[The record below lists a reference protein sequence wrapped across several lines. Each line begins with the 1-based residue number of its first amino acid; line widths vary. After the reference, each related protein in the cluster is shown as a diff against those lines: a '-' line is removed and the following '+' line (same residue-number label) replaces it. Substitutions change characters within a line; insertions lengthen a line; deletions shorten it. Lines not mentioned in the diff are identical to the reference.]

1 MCGVK
6 GGTDTIWLIIYLF
19 KLMSFSSDFFFGFI
33 VAILVPLFLRSGRRW
48 CSKWTC
54 LERSLTLKLYI
65 CPVKRFSAQ
74 LQFFFFVWSAT
85 VSQSWIGASPLT
97 GERLRCLPAKNP
109 AAEHLFLYRAAM
121 GPQETLAAS
130 FVWIWKIQKYKPQE
144 CWSILEYSE
153 YSLDDAKV
161 QTKCQPVLQQLNK

>member
-6 GGTDTIWLIIYLF
+6 GGTGTIWHLILYLF
-19 KLMSFSSDFFFGFI
+19 KVMSFSSDFFFGFI
-33 VAILVPLFLRSGRRW
+33 VVMSEVPLFLRSGRRW

-54 LERSLTLKLYI
+54 LQRSLTLKLYL

-97 GERLRCLPAKNP
+97 GGRLRCLLVKNS
-109 AAEHLFLYRAAM
+109 AVEHLFLYRAAT

-130 FVWIWKIQKYKPQE
+130 FVAPVIRLKPVFE
-144 CWSILEYSE
+144 YEKFKSINHKN
-153 YSLDDAKV
+153 A
-161 QTKCQPVLQQLNK
+161 